1 MASPLDAPY
10 IVHRTALGRTIAVV
24 WWAASAYL
32 FWDLVRRPD
41 GKPAVVAG
49 LFIVASWLIAYVW
62 AWRPALEER
71 IQGLLVRN
79 PLRDAWLPWRDLE
92 SILVEDLLSLEAGG
106 VRVRCH
112 AVPNVRPRQSLRP
125 RMVERG
131 PVPSYMPHE
140 APPPQRSRGADVVAG
155 RLRSMRDQA
164 KASLAFDPQL
174 AEVEEAWIRYSR
186 LAVSLLAAAI
196 VLIVA
201 GVGLLLF

>member
-1 MASPLDAPY
+1 VASSVDAPY
-10 IVHRTALGRTIAVV
+10 IAHRTAMGRTIAVV

-41 GKPAVVAG
+41 GKPAFVAG

-62 AWRPALEER
+62 AWRPVLEER
-71 IQGLLVRN
+71 VQGLVVRN

-92 SILVEDLLSLEAGG
+92 SILVEDLLSLEAGA

-131 PVPSYMPHE
+131 PVPSYMPPE
-140 APPPQRSRGADVVAG
+140 APAPERSRGADVVAG

-164 KASLAFDPQL
+164 KASLAFDRQ
-174 AEVEEAWIRYSR
+174 AKDVEEAWIRYSR
-186 LAVSLLAAAI
+186 LAVSLSVAAL
-196 VLIVA
+196 VLIIVGA
-201 GVGLLLF
+201 GLLLF